1 MFVTR
6 CMFGETFQESQWGK
20 ITIYFVWINLSIF
33 KRNTLKG
40 QCHEIFSFRFFHESS
55 SPKPLKITLGT
66 FQNVW
71 QKFVDIFASQGAP
84 PVSTIANL
92 AASTT
97 DVDDTGGKFATSVKD
112 TRGN

>member
-1 MFVTR
+1 LFVTR

>member
-1 MFVTR
+1 
-6 CMFGETFQESQWGK
+6 MFGETFQESQWEK
-20 ITIYFVWINLSIF
+20 KLYVYFVWISLSIF

-55 SPKPLKITLGT
+55 SSKPLKITLGT
-66 FQNVW
+66 FQIFW
-71 QKFVDIFASQGAP
+71 RKFVHIFASQGAP

-97 DVDDTGGKFATSVKD
+97 GVVDTGGKFATSVKD